1 MKSTIPILLLLFSLI
16 IACNTK
22 KKPMQQNTINAN
34 WWKEAVVYQLYPR
47 SFKDSNGDGIGDLN
61 GVTEKISY
69 LQKLGIN
76 AIWMNPICESPND
89 DNGYDISNYK
99 GIMKEMGTMKD
110 FDDMMVALKKANI
123 NLIMDLVLNH
133 SSDEHEW
140 FKQAKS
146 SRTNKYRNYYHWW
159 PAEKGTPPKRF
170 SLFDEK
176 SNAWKY
182 DTTTNSYYLHYFS
195 KKQPDLNW
203 ENPALRQEFYDIMK
217 FWLKKGVAGFRLD
230 AYPFMAKDTTWP
242 AMPND
247 FTNGQFIKYY
257 GSNNN
262 LHKYLNEMH
271 HEIFSEFPN
280 CYLVGEGGV
289 VEFKE
294 IINFVHK
301 DRKELNS
308 SYHSDHVDSWGRS
321 KNDNSIYDSTNKDL
335 LALKNIFYKWDTLMK
350 DDGWNTAYFTNHDHS
365 RAVSRFGD
373 DGMYRIESAKML
385 MTCLLTQRA
394 TPYIYNGDEIGM
406 TNIRFNSINDYNDLS
421 TKNWY
426 KQLLATDKNKANQ
439 YLESQKELSRDNSRT
454 PMQWNTSLNA
464 GFTTG
469 TPWLKINPNY
479 LTVNV
484 EDNINNKESIFTY
497 TQKMI
502 QLRNKFKDVLVY
514 GKFNLVD
521 ENNKDVFAYT
531 RNTNNQNILVLL
543 NFSNRQVKY
552 AVPQNIIIS
561 SILINNY
568 SNKFESNILQPFQ
581 SVVLELSK

>member
-1 MKSTIPILLLLFSLI
+1 MKSTIPILLLLSSI
-16 IACNTK
+16 IACNTN
-22 KKPMQQNTINAN
+22 KKPMQQNSLNVN

-69 LQKLGIN
+69 LQNLGIN

-110 FDDMMVALKKANI
+110 FDNMMIALKKANI

-140 FKQAKS
+140 FIQAKS

-170 SLFDEK
+170 SLFDEN

-182 DTTTNSYYLHYFS
+182 DATTNSYYLHYFS

-230 AYPFMAKDTTWP
+230 AYPFMAKDTSWP
-242 AMPND
+242 EMPSD

-262 LHKYLNEMH
+262 LHMYLNEMH

-308 SYHSDHVDSWGRS
+308 SYHSDHVDSWGRN

-373 DGMYRIESAKML
+373 DGVYRNESAKML

-454 PMQWNTSLNA
+454 PMQWNNSLNA

-484 EDNINNKESIFTY
+484 EDNINNNQSIFTY

-502 QLRNKFKDVLVY
+502 QLRNKLKDVLVY
-514 GKFNLVD
+514 GTFELVD

-543 NFSNRQVKY
+543 NFSNKQVKFAFPSNY
-552 AVPQNIIIS
+552 KASN
-561 SILINNY
+561 ILINNY
-568 SNKFESNILQPFQ
+568 SNKFESNIL
-581 SVVLELSK
+581 